1 MTHLENWVN
10 LRNRGLRI
18 AIIGSLSLVIA
29 FMIYSQLTFPSKEQP
44 VVIASQLKNLG
55 NVIFVITILSIIS
68 IGYGVYKIFKAEQ
81 LRIPNKNRL
90 MYYITEAFSD
100 KKYWKVMAISGA
112 CYGIFFGFLSQ
123 IFIYK
128 GDVSF
133 TEQGI
138 AVPSVNVISCPNF
151 QVTFL
156 CIQYILRI
164 IS

>member
-10 LRNRGLRI
+10 LRNSGLRI

-29 FMIYSQLTFPSKEQP
+29 SVIYSQLTFPSKEQP

-100 KKYWKVMAISGA
+100 KKYWKVMAISAA
-112 CYGIFFGFLSQ
+112 CYGIFLDFYLRYL
-123 IFIYK
+123 FIK
-128 GDVSF
+128 AMFHS
-133 TEQGI
+133 
-138 AVPSVNVISCPNF
+138 PSRA
-151 QVTFL
+151 L
-156 CIQYILRI
+156 
-164 IS
+164 